1 MHLDLSLSVPGSVC
15 LSFSILTRSFAC
27 GNLSSMLSHCQIEP
41 ALLPKR
47 CMDSLLPTLG
57 VSCFHV
63 RFLLVLDYINF
74 GSSTFLQSLGRSG
87 LFLFAP
93 EACAT
98 GVLLPSRKLCC
109 MGDLVLVQGSF
120 RGDSLTLLGMAS
132 SGLTLFARAFAW
144 PDALSLAFSFASL
157 ASSFVL
163 RQVQHLGFLILLVAS
178 QRAEPFLP
186 PAMHGQLGVI
196 SLLKSLA
203 HLEVFLLVFSLVA
216 LGFSLLS
223 RSFAR
228 LGLALVLLG
237 VAKVGSLPVL
247 ALAQLGFL
255 LSPQQVSCSGF
266 PISVPSVGTL
276 GSSLLLQVSTW
287 HGFTLPACGVVHMDV
302 LILAPNHAQMGLLLL
317 LKSLAQLE
325 FTVPAV
331 GFTGLGFLVSLRTLL
346 GLGSPLFAFSVSRL
360 GLFVSVSSFACLA
373 ASFLSRSFAQLGS
386 DTLLQGMTQLG
397 SPPFLRH
404 SCRMELVL
412 LVCLSATTGSSVF
425 TVGHGMFGLP
435 VLMKSLVKIGLAL
448 FVAFSGYFDPF
459 LSLQQVLRAGPV
471 TPVGPFLGRPG
482 STTLVI
488 DLLRLG
494 SIPFSKSFSR
504 LDFLSLAPDL
514 PILFGSTLLPHSF
527 KHLASSFPTIGHKCS
542 EALLSTMDIS
552 TPEPLTLVKSLLHF
566 DTFLLIP
573 DFSQPGLV
581 VLVQRFAGPE
591 PTYLI
596 LGPSC
601 IDTLLSVLTYGIPG
615 AFALMRSFGCL
626 DLPFL
631 TSDMSQPD
639 SLMLV
644 RNSICLDSGLF
655 SCGEC
660 QFFQVSVQE
669 FLTLD
674 LLLLLRALS

>member
-1 MHLDLSLSVPGSVC
+1 MHLDLSLSIPGSSC
-15 LSFSILTRSFAC
+15 LGSSILTRSFAC
-27 GNLSSMLSHCQIEP
+27 GNLSSMLNHCQIEP
-41 ALLPKR
+41 TLPPKR
-47 CMDSLLPTLG
+47 FMDFLLPTLG

-63 RFLLVLDYINF
+63 RFLLVLDHVNF
-74 GSSTFLQSLGRSG
+74 GSSTFLQSPGRSG

-93 EACAT
+93 EACTT

-109 MGDLVLVQGSF
+109 MGDLVLVRGSF

-132 SGLTLFARAFAW
+132 SGITLFARAFAW

-157 ASSFVL
+157 AFSFAL

-186 PAMHGQLGVI
+186 TVMHGQLGVI

-203 HLEVFLLVFSLVA
+203 HLEVFLLVFSLVD
-216 LGFSLLS
+216 LDFSLLP

-237 VAKVGSLPVL
+237 VARVGSLPVL
-247 ALAQLGFL
+247 ASAQLGFL
-255 LSPQQVSCSGF
+255 LLPQQVSCSGF
-266 PISVPSVGTL
+266 PTFVPSVGTS
-276 GSSLLLQVSTW
+276 GSVLPLQASTW
-287 HGFTLPACGVVHMDV
+287 HGFTLPACGVVHMGV

-317 LKSLAQLE
+317 LKSLAQCE
-325 FTVPAV
+325 FAVPAV
-331 GFTGLGFLVSLRTLL
+331 GFTSLGFLLSLRTLL
-346 GLGSPLFAFSVSRL
+346 GLGSTLFAFSVSRL

-404 SCRMELVL
+404 SCRTETVL
-412 LVCLSATTGSSVF
+412 LVCLSTTTGSSIF
-425 TVGHGMFGLP
+425 TVEHGMFGLP
-435 VLMKSLVKIGLAL
+435 VSIKSIVKIGLAL
-448 FVAFSGYFDPF
+448 FAAFSGYLDPF
-459 LSLQQVLRAGPV
+459 LSLRQVLRAGPV

-494 SIPFSKSFSR
+494 SIPSLKSFSR
-504 LDFLSLAPDL
+504 LDFLFLTPDL
-514 PILFGSTLLPHSF
+514 PILFGPTSLPHSS
-527 KHLASSFPTIGHKCS
+527 KHLASSSSIIGHKCS

-552 TPEPLTLVKSLLHF
+552 TPDTLTLVKSLSHF
-566 DTFLLIP
+566 DAFLLIP
-573 DFSQPGLV
+573 DFSQPGLAL
-581 VLVQRFAGPE
+581 LVQRFAGPE

-601 IDTLLSVLTYGIPG
+601 IDALLSVLTYGNPG
-615 AFALMRSFGCL
+615 AFAFMRCFGCL
-626 DLPFL
+626 DFPFP
-631 TSDMSQPD
+631 TSDMSQPG

-655 SCGEC
+655 LCGEC